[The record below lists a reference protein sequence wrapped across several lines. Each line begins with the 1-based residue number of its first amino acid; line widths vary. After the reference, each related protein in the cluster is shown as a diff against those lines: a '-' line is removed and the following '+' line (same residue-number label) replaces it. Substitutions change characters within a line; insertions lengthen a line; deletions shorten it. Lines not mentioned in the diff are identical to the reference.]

1 MKKFKNAV
9 TKTIDELRER
19 VAYQESIL
27 TQMRYSIEEMEKVI
41 GPIILEAA
49 ELRKALRKLMIA
61 VMAKESALRNHD
73 RESVDLSG
81 QIEAARLMLEGGHTN
96 EQNE

>member
-1 MKKFKNAV
+1 
-9 TKTIDELRER
+9 
-19 VAYQESIL
+19 
-27 TQMRYSIEEMEKVI
+27 MRYSIEERDAII

-73 RESVDLSG
+73 RESVDISG
-81 QIEAARLMLEGGHTN
+81 AIEAARLILEGGHTN
-96 EQNE
+96 EQNIQP